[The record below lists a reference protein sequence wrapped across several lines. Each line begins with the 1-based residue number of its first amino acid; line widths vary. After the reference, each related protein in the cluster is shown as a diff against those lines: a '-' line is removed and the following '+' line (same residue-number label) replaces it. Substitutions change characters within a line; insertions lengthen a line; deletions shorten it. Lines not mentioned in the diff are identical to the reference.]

1 MAKDVICDF
10 REILSRVFY
19 MKTRTRSQFIL
30 AATLVVFLIVLSF
43 ITQSVILQS
52 FGVIEEQ
59 ETTAHVQRFI
69 SQLNNEIEDVAA
81 TCRDWAYRDETAAI
95 FSGTDGVQD
104 PSRLFQPVSMK
115 NLDIDYIAVYDAGG
129 HRIFA
134 ETITRDGSTVNVVPP
149 ELDRIIRDSI
159 IIEGMPGGIA
169 GRRGISSIGHDPVI
183 LAGYPISYGNQSDNT
198 AGTLVMARL
207 LGEDRI
213 NSVNQ
218 MLQVDGSLEPYPFT
232 SNNGK
237 LSLGDEQRAKDGA
250 TIVRP
255 LEDNKLEG
263 TAIITGIENQ
273 PSFILL
279 TIETNRPVFQQVQRS
294 ILIVAAA
301 IIILSMVFLLV
312 VQLLLQRFVL
322 APLSEL
328 DNGMKSIGSSGDL
341 SLRIPEKGDEEIL
354 SLTQSFNQMLG
365 QIQQQR
371 SELHE
376 LLEEIEQQRDDLS
389 DARQELAAHNRD
401 LEELNRKANL
411 YLDIYL
417 DAITYEILNAIMGLR
432 GYAELFKATA
442 PDAENIFADKIIALA
457 RKSNDVIRNIE
468 TISRIYKNPPEVREV
483 DLASIIKKEMGSRTD
498 THIVMEHCNRKVWA
512 NDMLGVIFDNLFSNS
527 VKFGGESTA
536 ITVSARDAPRGMLEI
551 SVSDTG
557 PGIPDAMKPLVFD
570 RFARDTKKR
579 SSYGLGLH
587 IVKMLIESYGGTI
600 WVDDRIPGD
609 PQSGTAI
616 RFTLRLA

>member
-1 MAKDVICDF
+1 
-10 REILSRVFY
+10 
-19 MKTRTRSQFIL
+19 MKTRTRSRYIL
-30 AATLVVFLIVLSF
+30 VATLMVFLIILSF

-81 TCRDWAYRDETAAI
+81 TCRDWADRDETAAI
-95 FSGTDGVQD
+95 FSGPEGED
-104 PSRLFQPVSMK
+104 PSRFFQPVSMK
-115 NLDIDYIAVYDAGG
+115 NLGIDYIAVYDDRG
-129 HRIFA
+129 HRVFA
-134 ETITRDGSTVNVVPP
+134 ETITKDGSTVNVVPP

-169 GRRGISSIGHDPVI
+169 GRRGMSSIDNDPVI
-183 LAGYPISYGNQSDNT
+183 LAGYPIPYGNLSDST

-207 LGEDRI
+207 LGEERI
-213 NSVNQ
+213 DTLNQ
-218 MLQVDGSLEPYPFT
+218 MLQIDGTLAPFPGT
-232 SNNGK
+232 SSNGK
-237 LSLGDEQRAKDGA
+237 LSSGDEQRAKEGA

-255 LEDNKLEG
+255 FGDNELEG

-279 TIETNRPVFQQVQRS
+279 TIETTRPVYQQVQKS
-294 ILIVAAA
+294 ILIVAVA
-301 IIILSMVFLLV
+301 IIILSIVFLLV

-341 SLRIPEKGDEEIL
+341 TLRIPEKGDEEIL

-371 SELHE
+371 NELHE
-376 LLEEIEQQRDDLS
+376 LLEEIEQQRDDLA
-389 DARQELAAHNRD
+389 DARQELAARNRD

-432 GYAELFKATA
+432 GYAELFQATA
-442 PDAENIFADKIIALA
+442 PDADNMFADKIIALA

-483 DLASIIKKEMGSRTD
+483 DLASIIKKEMGTRTD
-498 THIVMEHCNRKVWA
+498 TRIVMEHCNRKVYA
-512 NDMLGVIFDNLFSNS
+512 NDMLGVVFDNLFSNS
-527 VKFGGESTA
+527 VKFGGVNTE
-536 ITVSARDAPRGMLEI
+536 ITVSARDAPQGMLEI
-551 SVSDTG
+551 SVCDTG
-557 PGIPDAMKPLVFD
+557 PGIPDVMKPRVFD
-570 RFARDTKKR
+570 RFAQDTKTR

-587 IVKMLIESYGGTI
+587 IVKMLVESYGGTV
-600 WVDDRIPGD
+600 WAEDRIVGEQ
-609 PQSGTAI
+609 QSGTAI
-616 RFTLRLA
+616 RFTLRLT

>member
-1 MAKDVICDF
+1 
-10 REILSRVFY
+10 

-59 ETTAHVQRFI
+59 ETIAHVQRFI

-95 FSGTDGVQD
+95 FSGPDGVQD

-115 NLDIDYIAVYDAGG
+115 NLGIDYIAVYDAGG
-129 HRIFA
+129 HSVFA
-134 ETITRDGSTVNVVPP
+134 ETITKDGSTVNVVPS

-169 GRRGISSIGHDPVI
+169 GRRGISSIGNNPVI
-183 LAGYPISYGNQSDNT
+183 LAGYPVSYGNKSDNT

-207 LGEDRI
+207 LEEERI
-213 NSVNQ
+213 DTLNQ
-218 MLQVDGSLEPYPFT
+218 MLQVDGTLEPFPGT

-237 LSLGDEQRAKDGA
+237 LSSGDELRAKGGA

-255 LEDNKLEG
+255 FGDNKLEG

-279 TIETNRPVFQQVQRS
+279 TIETTRPVYQQVQRS
-294 ILIVAAA
+294 ILIVAVA
-301 IIILSMVFLLV
+301 IIILSIVFLLV

-341 SLRIPEKGDEEIL
+341 TLRIPESGDEEIL

-371 SELHE
+371 NELHE
-376 LLEEIEQQRDDLS
+376 LLEEIELQRDDLK
-389 DARQELAAHNRD
+389 DARQELAERNRD

-432 GYAELFKATA
+432 GYAELFQTTAT
-442 PDAENIFADKIIALA
+442 DAENKFIDKIIALA

-483 DLASIIKKEMGSRTD
+483 ELASIIKKEMGSRTD
-498 THIVMEHCNRKVWA
+498 TRIVMEHCNRKVYA
-512 NDMLGVIFDNLFSNS
+512 NDMLGVVFDNLFSNS
-527 VKFGGESTA
+527 IKFGGQDAE
-536 ITVSARDAPRGMLEI
+536 ITVSSRDTHQGMLEI

-570 RFARDTKKR
+570 RFAQDTKTR

-587 IVKMLIESYGGTI
+587 IVKMLIESYGGTV
-600 WVDDRIPGD
+600 WAEDRIAGEQ
-609 PQSGTAI
+609 QSGTTI